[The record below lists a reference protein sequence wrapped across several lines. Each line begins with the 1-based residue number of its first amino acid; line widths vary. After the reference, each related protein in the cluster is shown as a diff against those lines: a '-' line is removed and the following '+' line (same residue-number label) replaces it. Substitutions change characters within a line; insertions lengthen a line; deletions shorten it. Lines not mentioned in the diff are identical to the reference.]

1 MIAKLSVGL
10 KKLHIV
16 VMKMVSSAI
25 LIRMTGIMT
34 DNFPILI
41 STKNNKHLSK
51 VKVLECTKVS

>member
-25 LIRMTGIMT
+25 LIKMTGIMT

-41 STKNNKHLSK
+41 STKNNKNLSK